1 MFEPLRNQPFLLN
14 PASTLEHMRFNH
26 PVYRYESSATPIVN
40 VFGYHQSKKLL
51 REVETFSNTLTG
63 NQEGKGATDPYNLLG
78 MDPPDHKRMRDV
90 VSAVFTP
97 KMIQS
102 IEPNIRRNAC
112 DIMQDVL
119 AMEECDAVEDFGA
132 KLAVHLICQL
142 IGIPEEDK
150 PLMREWTR
158 EASELGFDLLWHAET
173 DPSYEARIKRSMNRM
188 HDYFGTAIDQRLKNP
203 GDDVLTE
210 IAKSGLTREESV
222 SFARLL
228 LVAGNET
235 TTNLIN
241 HILRLMILYPA
252 VARDLR
258 QNSDLAVN
266 MLAET
271 LRFAPPIRGTFREAR
286 ADTEIAGVPVYKD
299 QIVWAWIFSA
309 NRDPNLCEDPQE
321 FQLHRTP
328 PNHIAFGHGIHT
340 CLGITLAKMEAR
352 VMLDTVLEY
361 TSDIEPLS
369 DDLFPIDSLLS
380 NGFVYQPLRFIPK

>member
-1 MFEPLRNQPFLLN
+1 
-14 PASTLEHMRFNH
+14 
-26 PVYRYESSATPIVN
+26 
-40 VFGYHQSKKLL
+40 
-51 REVETFSNTLTG
+51 
-63 NQEGKGATDPYNLLG
+63 
-78 MDPPDHKRMRDV
+78 
-90 VSAVFTP
+90 
-97 KMIQS
+97 
-102 IEPNIRRNAC
+102 
-112 DIMQDVL
+112 
-119 AMEECDAVEDFGA
+119 
-132 KLAVHLICQL
+132 
-142 IGIPEEDK
+142 
-150 PLMREWTR
+150 
-158 EASELGFDLLWHAET
+158 
-173 DPSYEARIKRSMNRM
+173 MNRM

-210 IAKSGLTREESV
+210 IAKSGLPREESV

-309 NRDPNLCEDPQE
+309 NRAPNLCEDPQE

-352 VMLDTVLEY
+352 VMLETVLEY